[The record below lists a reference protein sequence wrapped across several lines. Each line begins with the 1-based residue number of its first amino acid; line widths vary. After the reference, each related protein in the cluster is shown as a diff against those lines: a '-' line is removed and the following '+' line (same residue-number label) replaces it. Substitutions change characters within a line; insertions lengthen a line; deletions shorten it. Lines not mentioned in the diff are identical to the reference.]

1 MGKGDGREMSKGM
14 GKGDGRE
21 VGKGDGNHGREVG
34 KGIGKFHFLTQSSDY
49 EVKIIQLRDSKCY
62 SLVPRPFPPPVFDHL
77 QYAYMEGKAW
87 EVLSCTIT
95 SGSQRVG
102 RCLCH
107 RAVFLMVQSS

>member
-1 MGKGDGREMSKGM
+1 VGKGDGREMSKGM

-77 QYAYMEGKAW
+77 QYTNFVYKFCILQVIKYWRWEVGTAW
-87 EVLSCTIT
+87 EQ
-95 SGSQRVG
+95 G
-102 RCLCH
+102 
-107 RAVFLMVQSS
+107 